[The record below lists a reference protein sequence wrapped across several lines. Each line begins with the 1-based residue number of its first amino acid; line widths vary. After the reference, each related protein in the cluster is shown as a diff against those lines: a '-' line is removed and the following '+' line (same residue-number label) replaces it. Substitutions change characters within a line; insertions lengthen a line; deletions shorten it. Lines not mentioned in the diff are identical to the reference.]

1 MTTMY
6 VTYSGDA
13 ATRFDRDYYIQ
24 HHLPLVMECW
34 GPLGLEGCAA
44 FWPAVHRRGND
55 LHLRMPVPRR
65 SGDAGRASLAH
76 NAARDGG
83 RRSLHRRDARAGSC
97 GADLTK
103 ATSIAL
109 TGTFRCP
116 FRNHWLAS
124 R

>member
-44 FWPAVHRRGND
+44 FWSAVI
-55 LHLRMPVPRR
+55 
-65 SGDAGRASLAH
+65 DAGTICICECRFRDEAAMRAA
-76 NAARDGG
+76 
-83 RRSLHRRDARAGSC
+83 
-97 GADLTK
+97 
-103 ATSIAL
+103 
-109 TGTFRCP
+109 
-116 FRNHWLAS
+116 LAS
-124 R
+124 PTTPRVMADIARFTDATPAQGLVGPI